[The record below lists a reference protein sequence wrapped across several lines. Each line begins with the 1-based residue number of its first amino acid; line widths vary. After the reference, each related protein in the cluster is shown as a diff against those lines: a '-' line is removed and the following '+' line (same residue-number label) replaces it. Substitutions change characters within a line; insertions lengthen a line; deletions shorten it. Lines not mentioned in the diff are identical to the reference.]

1 MTDLHLPPHLH
12 CPPHF
17 RDVEPRTP
25 AFYDCDFYHTT
36 TLPSGEMVRGQ
47 WDLRDNVQAYLGG
60 VEFAGKSVLEI
71 GPASGFLSYHMERS
85 GALVTAIEPSLERLW
100 DCVPMPGIDFDAW
113 RQAFLV
119 SIQRVRNSFWYLH
132 RQYGSSVRVV
142 ETDPETLPA
151 EVGEFDVGV
160 FASMLLH
167 CRSPFSILEGCLAQ
181 VRETVIVTDLHDSAM
196 DGQPVCRLLPDVRHK
211 QIDTW
216 WALSPDFVV
225 QALGVLGFG
234 NARVT
239 THHQKR
245 DIDGQMIPLFTVV
258 ATRNVPM
265 PPPRKATRPGEECP
279 APRQAITQR
288 PLPLIPP
295 AQRPLQPDPGSTD
308 PLQGLLTAT
317 WDGLLGVPQRLGLP
331 SGWWGHVPFACWLV
345 EACQPAMLVELGTH
359 HGVSYAAFCESVLRQ
374 GLLTR
379 CYAIDHW
386 RGDQHSGCYDDS
398 VYEDLK
404 RFNEL
409 RYGAFSEL
417 IRRDFSAAA
426 EEFADGSIDLL
437 HIDGLHTYE
446 AVAHDFGTWL
456 PKLSRRGVVLLHDT
470 NVYRDDFGVH
480 RLFRELSQQ
489 YPSFEFLHGN
499 GLGVLA
505 CGAEVPEAIGRL
517 CQPDD
522 QRQILAVRERFAR
535 LGFTWELQA
544 REHEHRSA
552 ALAAARMPAK
562 AQAAILGEQDAA
574 QTQVQRLQ
582 QQVMALQRSVATQ
595 VLILEERDAA
605 HVQVQRLQQQ
615 VVALQRSVATQA
627 LILEERE
634 AAHVQVQRLQ
644 QQVVAL
650 QREVAETH
658 QSSSLRVAAAEEQGL
673 RWEGV
678 AREITQERDGL
689 MQSLYD
695 LQSDST
701 AQQQRCQQQIRIY
714 DQIVTDLLR
723 RHAEEVDFENQPQ
736 HEERHPA
743 IPRLLAWCRS
753 QLPVSLPSGLQF
765 ARPLLHHLL
774 IGINPVAKVVA
785 RSTLFDREWYLA
797 QNPDIAA
804 LGAHPAYH
812 YTVIG
817 ARTGRD
823 PGPWFSTRRYLA
835 LHPELVGAGVNP
847 LYHFEMVGRKAGRP
861 LGLSGDITMT
871 PVPAVSGVPIL
882 PAQEATPLPS
892 GTPAPGDKAWHVEQA
907 RHQLRA
913 FLADAGNRLTFPPQP
928 APVVSIVVV
937 MFNNAALNLQ
947 CLMSIHA
954 QQATPLEL
962 IVVDNASSDETTI
975 LLGRL
980 EGCTVLRQQ
989 ENLHFLRAANVGA
1002 RAARGRHLLFLNND
1016 TTLGSQA
1023 LAEACGILD
1032 READVGAVGG
1042 KILLLDGSLQE
1053 AGSII
1058 WQDGSTSGYGR
1069 GADPL
1074 DPSYQF
1080 QRDVDYCSGA
1090 FLMVR
1095 RAVFDQLGGFDP
1107 LFAPAYYEDADLCA
1121 RIWEAGLRVVYSP
1134 RIQIVHVESASY
1146 GADGSI
1152 NRHIVNNRERF
1163 KHRHA
1168 VRLQRAWARQTTDE
1182 LLARLAPG
1190 RYSARV
1196 LFIDDCWPLAS
1207 LGSGLPRARELL
1219 SALCKGRVFVT
1230 HYATNMDNAVPA
1242 IVQDALAKGVERI
1255 TGGLSQLSPFLHAR
1269 AAHYNCLIVSR
1280 PHNMQAVSAWLE
1292 LQPEA
1297 AGRLRVVYDAE
1308 AVVAP
1313 RDLLLSQARPR
1324 APAPAMSLR
1333 DEMSLT
1339 RKADT
1344 IVAVNEAEAGMF
1356 RSAGR
1361 TDVRVLGHCVDVDL
1375 SPAPFESRTNLLF
1388 VGRLAEMD
1396 SPNVDAVEWFIEYI
1410 MPLLNRQLG
1419 NDYCVDLVGLCADEL
1434 RHRYAHHGRL
1444 RFHGR
1449 IDDLTPHY
1457 ANARLFI
1464 APTRFAAGIPIK
1476 VYEAAA
1482 RGVPVVTTSLL
1493 GRQLGWVDGESI
1505 MLADS
1510 PQAFAQACA
1519 ALYHDVQRWSA
1530 IREAAVQRVRHECG
1544 RPAFLQRVQDL
1555 LAGLLTPHSGDSPS
1569 ASAVATAPPSGRWN
1583 RTAAEWSRP
1592 PEERSREH
1600 GMFWMAHPWVAQ
1612 RLNTKISDD
1621 PQIGTY
1627 PYLKSLLQQRGLR
1640 FPVSRAASLGS
1651 GFGGLERELVA
1662 LAVAERIDGFD
1673 LSADAV
1679 AAARQGASQ
1688 AGMSERLRY
1697 QICNLEQI
1705 QLASKAYDLI
1715 VACHSVHHIDDLDR
1729 LFSQVRAALK
1739 PGGVFCLEEYVG
1751 PNRFQWN
1758 DRQLDAANDF
1768 LRGLPAHYKRMP
1780 NGEARGEAFRPAVAD
1795 VIAVDPTEAIRSADI
1810 LPTLR
1815 RHFQIVAMRQLG
1827 GAVLHNALYG
1837 IAQNFDP
1844 EVAEDRQWL
1853 DALFNQE
1860 DRLMAEGVLGSDFAV
1875 IVAAKPRECDT
1886 NHA

>member
-1 MTDLHLPPHLH
+1 MTDLHLPHHHHGLPR
-12 CPPHF
+12 F
-17 RDVEPRTP
+17 RDVEPRSP
-25 AFYDCDFYHTT
+25 AFHDCDFYHTT

-71 GPASGFLSYHMERS
+71 GPASGFLSYHMERC
-85 GALVTAIEPSLERLW
+85 GARVTALEPSMERLW

-113 RQAFLV
+113 RQAFLM

-167 CRSPFSILEGCLAQ
+167 CRSPFSVLEGCLAR
-181 VRETVIVTDLHDSAM
+181 VRETVIVTDLHDGAM

-234 NARVT
+234 NARVS

-265 PPPRKATRPGEECP
+265 PPPRNATVRCEECA
-279 APRQAITQR
+279 APRIAPVGPDPQPPSRPTIAQR
-288 PLPLIPP
+288 PLPLVRPTP
-295 AQRPLQPDPGSTD
+295 QPLQPDSGGTD

-317 WDGLLGVPQRLGLP
+317 WDGLLSVPQRLGLP
-331 SGWWGHVPFACWLV
+331 SGWWGHVPFASWLV
-345 EACQPAMLVELGTH
+345 EACQPATLVELGTH
-359 HGVSYAAFCESVLRQ
+359 HGVSYAAFCEAVLRQ

-379 CYAIDHW
+379 CYAVDHW
-386 RGDQHSGCYDDS
+386 RGDQHSGLYDDS

-404 RFNEL
+404 SLNEQ

-417 IRRDFSAAA
+417 IRKDFSAAA

-456 PKLSRRGVVLLHDT
+456 PKLSRRGVVLFHDT

-505 CGAEVPEAIGRL
+505 CGAEVPEAIARL

-544 REHEHRSA
+544 REQD
-552 ALAAARMPAK
+552 
-562 AQAAILGEQDAA
+562 AQAQA
-574 QTQVQRLQ
+574 QLQ
-582 QQVMALQRSVATQ
+582 G
-595 VLILEERDAA
+595 
-605 HVQVQRLQQQ
+605 LQQQ

-627 LILEERE
+627 LIQEERD
-634 AAHVQVQRLQ
+634 AAHVRVQQLQLQVE
-644 QQVVAL
+644 AL
-650 QREVAETH
+650 EKSVAEAH

-695 LQSDST
+695 LQADLT
-701 AQQQRCQQQIRIY
+701 AQQQRGHQQIRMY
-714 DQIVTDLLR
+714 DQAVTDLLR
-723 RHAEEVDFENQPQ
+723 RHAEEVDFDNLPR

-753 QLPVSLPSGLQF
+753 RLPVSLPPGLQF
-765 ARPLLHHLL
+765 VRPLLHRLL

-785 RSTLFDREWYLA
+785 RSTFFDREWYLA
-797 QNPDIAA
+797 QNPGVAA

-847 LYHFEMVGRKAGRP
+847 LYHFEMVGRKSGRP

-871 PVPAVSGVPIL
+871 PVPAVPVAPIL
-882 PAQEATPLPS
+882 PAKEATPQPV
-892 GTPAPGDKAWHVEQA
+892 GTPVPDDGTRHMEQA

-913 FLADAGNRLTFPPQP
+913 FLTEAGNRLAFRPQP
-928 APVVSIVVV
+928 DPVVSIVVV
-937 MFNNAALNLQ
+937 LFNNAALSLQ
-947 CLMSIHA
+947 CLISIHA
-954 QQATPLEL
+954 QQTTPLEL
-962 IVVDNASSDETTI
+962 IVVDNASTDETT
-975 LLGRL
+975 LLLDRL

-1016 TTLGSQA
+1016 ATLCSQA
-1023 LAEACGILD
+1023 LAEACGIFD

-1042 KILLLDGSLQE
+1042 QILLLDGSLQE

-1058 WQDGSTSGYGR
+1058 WRDGSTSGYGR
-1069 GADPL
+1069 GSDPL
-1074 DPSYQF
+1074 DPSFQF

-1095 RAVFDQLGGFDP
+1095 RAVFDELGGFDP
-1107 LFAPAYYEDADLCA
+1107 LFAPAYYEDADLCV

-1134 RIQIVHVESASY
+1134 RIRIVHLESASY
-1146 GADGSI
+1146 GADGSAK
-1152 NRHIVNNRERF
+1152 RHIVNNRERF
-1163 KHRHA
+1163 KRRHA
-1168 VRLQRAWARQTTDE
+1168 PRLQRAWARQTTDE
-1182 LLARLAPG
+1182 LLARLALG
-1190 RYSARV
+1190 SYSARV

-1219 SALCKGRVFVT
+1219 SALCQGRVFVT
-1230 HYATNMDNAVPA
+1230 HYATNLDSIVPGVA
-1242 IVQDALAKGVERI
+1242 QDALAEGVERI
-1255 TGGLSQLSPFLHAR
+1255 AGGLSQLSPFLQAR

-1280 PHNMQAVSAWLE
+1280 PHNMRAVSAWLE

-1297 AGRLRVVYDAE
+1297 AGGLRVIYDAE
-1308 AVVAP
+1308 AVVTP

-1324 APAPAMSLR
+1324 VPAPAMSLR
-1333 DEMSLT
+1333 DEIALT
-1339 RKADT
+1339 RRADT
-1344 IVAVNEAEAGMF
+1344 IVAVNEAEADMF
-1356 RSAGR
+1356 RKAGR

-1375 SPAPFESRTNLLF
+1375 SPATFESRINLLF
-1388 VGRLAEMD
+1388 VGRLAEID
-1396 SPNVDAVEWFIEYI
+1396 SPNVDAVEWFIEHV
-1410 MPLLNRQLG
+1410 MPLLDRQLG

-1434 RHRYAHHGRL
+1434 RQRYAGHGRL

-1449 IDDLTPHY
+1449 VEDLTPHY

-1482 RGVPVVTTSLL
+1482 RGVPVVATPLL

-1510 PQAFAQACA
+1510 PQAFAQACVT
-1519 ALYHDVQRWSA
+1519 LYHDAQRWSG
-1530 IREAAVQRVRHECG
+1530 IREAAAQRVRQACG
-1544 RPAFLQRVQDL
+1544 RPAFLQQVQDL
-1555 LAGLLTPHSGDSPS
+1555 LAGLLTPHSGGSPS
-1569 ASAVATAPPSGRWN
+1569 ASVVATEQPSDGWS

-1612 RLNTKISDD
+1612 RLNTKISGD
-1621 PQIGTY
+1621 PRIGTY
-1627 PYLKSLLQQRGLR
+1627 PYLTSLLQQRGLR
-1640 FPVSRAASLGS
+1640 LPVSRAASLGS
-1651 GFGGLERELVA
+1651 GFGGLERELLA

-1688 AGMSERLRY
+1688 AGLSERLHY
-1697 QICNLEQI
+1697 QICNLEQV
-1705 QLASKAYDLI
+1705 QLASGAYDLI
-1715 VACHSVHHIDDLDR
+1715 VASHCVHHIDDLDR

-1739 PGGVFCLEEYVG
+1739 PGGVFCLQEYVG
-1751 PNRFQWN
+1751 PNRFQWS
-1758 DRQLDAANDF
+1758 DRQLDAANEF
-1768 LRGLPAHYKRMP
+1768 LRGLPARYKRMP
-1780 NGEARGEAFRPAVAD
+1780 NGEERGEAFRPAVAD
-1795 VIAVDPTEAIRSADI
+1795 VIAVDPTEAIRSAAI

-1815 RHFQIVAMRQLG
+1815 RHFQIAALRELG

-1853 DALFNQE
+1853 DALFHQE

-1875 IVAAKPRECDT
+1875 IVAAKPSEGDT
-1886 NHA
+1886 AHA

>member
-1 MTDLHLPPHLH
+1 MTDMQLPPHLH
-12 CPPHF
+12 CSPRF
-17 RDVEPRTP
+17 RDVEPRYP
-25 AFYDCDFYHTT
+25 AFHDCDFYHTT
-36 TLPSGEMVRGQ
+36 TLPSGEMVSGQ
-47 WDLRDNVQAYLGG
+47 WDLRDNVQAYLGD

-85 GALVTAIEPSLERLW
+85 GAQVTAIEPSLERLW

-113 RQAFLV
+113 RQTFLV
-119 SIQRVRNSFWYLH
+119 SVQRVRNAFWYLH

-167 CRSPFSILEGCLAQ
+167 CRSPFSVLEGCLAR
-181 VRETVIVTDLHDSAM
+181 VRETVIVTDLHDIAM

-239 THHQKR
+239 THYQKR
-245 DIDGQMIPLFTVV
+245 GVDGQMIPLFTVV

-265 PPPRKATRPGEECP
+265 PRPRKANMRCEERP
-279 APRQAITQR
+279 APRIAPAEPDPQPPGRSAI
-288 PLPLIPP
+288 
-295 AQRPLQPDPGSTD
+295 AQRPVPLVRPAQQPRQPDPGSTD
-308 PLQGLLTAT
+308 PLQGLLAET
-317 WDGLLGVPQRLGLP
+317 WAGLLSVPQRLGLP
-331 SGWWGHVPFACWLV
+331 SGWWGHVPFASWLL

-359 HGVSYAAFCESVLRQ
+359 HGVSYAAFCEAVLRQ

-379 CYAIDHW
+379 CYAVDHW
-386 RGDQHSGCYDDS
+386 RGDQHSGHYDDS

-404 RFNEL
+404 SLNEQ

-417 IRRDFSAAA
+417 IRKDFSAAA

-456 PKLSRRGVVLLHDT
+456 PKLSRRGVVLFHDT

-505 CGAEVPEAIGRL
+505 CGTEVPEAIARL
-517 CQPDD
+517 CQSDD
-522 QRQILAVRERFAR
+522 QRQTLAVRERFAR

-544 REHEHRSA
+544 REHDT
-552 ALAAARMPAK
+552 
-562 AQAAILGEQDAA
+562 QA
-574 QTQVQRLQ
+574 QVQGLQ
-582 QQVMALQRSVATQ
+582 QQVVALQKSVATQ
-595 VLILEERDAA
+595 ALILEERDAA
-605 HVQVQRLQQQ
+605 HVQAQQLQQQ
-615 VVALQRSVATQA
+615 VEALQKSVA
-627 LILEERE
+627 E
-634 AAHVQVQRLQ
+634 A
-644 QQVVAL
+644 
-650 QREVAETH
+650 H
-658 QSSSLRVAAAEEQGL
+658 QSSSLRVTAAEEPDL
-673 RWEGV
+673 HWEGV
-678 AREITQERDGL
+678 VREITQERDGL

-695 LQSDST
+695 LQADLT
-701 AQQQRCQQQIRIY
+701 AQQQRRQQQIRIY
-714 DQIVTDLLR
+714 DQVVTDLLR
-723 RHAEEVDFENQPQ
+723 RHAEEVDFENQPR

-765 ARPLLHHLL
+765 VRPLLHQLL

-785 RSTLFDREWYLA
+785 RSTFFDREWYLA
-797 QNPDIAA
+797 QNPDVAA
-804 LGAHPAYH
+804 LGAHPVYH

-823 PGPWFSTRRYLA
+823 PGPWFSTHRYLA

-847 LYHFEMVGRKAGRP
+847 LYHFEMIGRKAGRP

-871 PVPAVSGVPIL
+871 PVPTSAGAPVL
-882 PAQEATPLPS
+882 PAQEATPLPG
-892 GTPAPGDKAWHVEQA
+892 GTPAPDDRARHMEQA

-913 FLADAGNRLTFPPQP
+913 FLADTGNRLTFRQQP
-928 APVVSIVVV
+928 DPVVSIVVV
-937 MFNNAALNLQ
+937 LFNNAALNLQ
-947 CLMSIHA
+947 CLTSIHA

-962 IVVDNASSDETTI
+962 IVVDNASTDETT
-975 LLGRL
+975 LLLDRL

-989 ENLHFLRAANVGA
+989 ENLHFLRAANIGA

-1016 TTLGSQA
+1016 TTLCSQA

-1042 KILLLDGSLQE
+1042 QILLLDGSLQE

-1069 GADPL
+1069 GTDPM

-1107 LFAPAYYEDADLCA
+1107 LFAPAYYEDTDLCV

-1134 RIQIVHVESASY
+1134 RIRIVHVESSSY

-1152 NRHIVNNRERF
+1152 KRHIVNNRERF

-1168 VRLQRAWARQTTDE
+1168 SRLQRAWARHTTDE
-1182 LLARLAPG
+1182 LLARLALG

-1196 LFIDDCWPLAS
+1196 LFVDDCWPLAS

-1219 SALCKGRVFVT
+1219 SALCQDRVFVT
-1230 HYATNMDNAVPA
+1230 HYATNLDNAVPA
-1242 IVQDALAKGVERI
+1242 VAQDALAERVERI
-1255 TGGLSQLSPFLHAR
+1255 TGGFSQLSPFLQAR

-1280 PHNMQAVSAWLE
+1280 PHNMQAVNAWLE

-1297 AGRLRVVYDAE
+1297 TVGMRVIYDAE
-1308 AVVAP
+1308 AVVTP
-1313 RDLLLSQARPR
+1313 RNLLLSQARPR

-1333 DEMSLT
+1333 DEISLT

-1344 IVAVNEAEAGMF
+1344 IVAVNEAEADMF
-1356 RSAGR
+1356 RIAGR

-1396 SPNVDAVEWFIEYI
+1396 SPNVDSVEWFIEHV

-1434 RHRYAHHGRL
+1434 RHRYAHHRRL

-1449 IDDLTPHY
+1449 IDDLTPYY

-1493 GRQLGWVDGESI
+1493 GQQLGWVDGENI

-1519 ALYHDVQRWSA
+1519 ALYHDAQRWSA
-1530 IREAAVQRVRHECG
+1530 IREAAAQRVRHECG

-1555 LAGLLTPHSGDSPS
+1555 LAGLLTPHSGGSPS
-1569 ASAVATAPPSGRWN
+1569 ASAPPSDGWS

-1612 RLNTKISDD
+1612 RLNTKISGD

-1627 PYLKSLLQQRGLR
+1627 PYLKSLLQHRGLR

-1662 LAVAERIDGFD
+1662 LAVAECIDGFD

-1679 AAARQGASQ
+1679 AAARQEASQ
-1688 AGMSERLRY
+1688 ADMSERLRY
-1697 QICNLEQI
+1697 QICNLEQVH
-1705 QLASKAYDLI
+1705 LASGAYDLI
-1715 VACHSVHHIDDLDR
+1715 VARHCVHHIEDLDR

-1751 PNRFQWN
+1751 PDRFQWS

-1768 LRGLPAHYKRMP
+1768 LRGLPTRYKRMP
-1780 NGEARGEAFRPAVAD
+1780 NGEERSEAFRPAVAD

-1815 RHFQIVAMRQLG
+1815 RHFQIAALRELG
-1827 GAVLHNALYG
+1827 GTVLHNALYG

-1853 DALFNQE
+1853 DALFDQE
-1860 DRLMAEGVLGSDFAV
+1860 DRLMAEGELGSDFAV
-1875 IVAAKPRECDT
+1875 IIAAKPREGDT
-1886 NHA
+1886 DHA

>member
-595 VLILEERDAA
+595 VLILEERD
-605 HVQVQRLQQQ
+605 
-615 VVALQRSVATQA
+615 
-627 LILEERE
+627 

>member
-132 RQYGSSVRVV
+132 RQYGSSIRVV

-595 VLILEERDAA
+595 ALILEERDAA

-644 QQVVAL
+644 QQVEAL

>member
-1 MTDLHLPPHLH
+1 
-12 CPPHF
+12 
-17 RDVEPRTP
+17 
-25 AFYDCDFYHTT
+25 
-36 TLPSGEMVRGQ
+36 MVRGQ

-132 RQYGSSVRVV
+132 RQYGSSIRVV

-595 VLILEERDAA
+595 ALILEERDAA

-644 QQVVAL
+644 QQVEAL